1 LLPLLSASSVF
12 PAAVFK
18 LDNGLTCIHQYLPAT
33 PVVVADVWLGAG
45 ATREPE
51 AWSGMA
57 HFLEHMIFKGTEALP
72 PGVFDQKIENQGGM
86 TNAATSHDYA
96 HFFLTTAA
104 PYLEDTLPYLA
115 ELLLNAAIPEDEF
128 IREREVVLEEIR
140 SCYDDPD
147 WIGFQALSQS
157 VYQHHPYGRSVLG
170 TELELMQHSP
180 EAMRCFHRAHY
191 QPENMT
197 VVIVGGIAQEPALE
211 LVSQSF
217 QKFSEPCGFPLVE
230 AIEQPLLAG
239 IRRQELY
246 LPRLEQARL
255 IMAWT
260 GPGIEQYSSAYGL
273 DVLSVLLAEGRSS
286 RLVRTLREDQQLV
299 QAVSSNFSLQR
310 ESSLFTISA
319 WLEPQYLERVEALIC
334 AHLEELQN
342 TLISPGELSRC
353 QRLLCNDYAFS
364 TEAPNQLA
372 GLYGYYNTLA
382 EAHIAISYLEHIQ
395 SFGAEELQQ
404 LAQQYLSP
412 YSYVVTVLKPC

>member
-1 LLPLLSASSVF
+1 MLSLLSASSVF

-72 PGVFDQKIENQGGM
+72 PRVFDQKIENQGGM

-104 PYLEDTLPYLA
+104 PYLGDTLPYLA

-147 WIGFQALSQS
+147 WIGFQALSES

-217 QKFSEPCGFPLVE
+217 QQFSEPSDFPLVE
-230 AIEQPLLAG
+230 AIKQPLLAG

-255 IMAWT
+255 MMAWT
-260 GPGIEQYSSAYGL
+260 GPGIEQYRNAYGL

-286 RLVRTLREDQQLV
+286 RLVRTLREDRQLV

-342 TLISPGELSRC
+342 TPISPGELSRC

-382 EAHIAISYLEHIQ
+382 EAHIAISYPEHIQ
-395 SFGAEELQQ
+395 SFDAEELQQ

-412 YSYVVTVLKPC
+412 YSYAVTVLKPC